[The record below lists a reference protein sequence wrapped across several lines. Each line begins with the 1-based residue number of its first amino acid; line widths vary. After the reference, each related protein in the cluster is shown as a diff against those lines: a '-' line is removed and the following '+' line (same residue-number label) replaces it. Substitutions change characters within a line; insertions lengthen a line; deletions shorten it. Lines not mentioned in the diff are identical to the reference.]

1 MAWNEVRKT
10 LYRREEG
17 GGGGGRGK
25 EEGEK
30 EEEKL
35 EKEEGAGGGRG
46 EERRGDDCDEMS
58 ETIPAAVCPHL
69 HEGIHLLPH
78 SVSKS
83 PLYHQA
89 SREGRRRTGKEVILH
104 GHTCTQAHLL
114 NVFLLVSFSDR
125 DVPSPWLQVDFNH
138 LHHIKHD
145 QSTVGLAQQSNSLT
159 WP

>member
-58 ETIPAAVCPHL
+58 ETIPVAVCPHL

-89 SREGRRRTGKEVILH
+89 SREGRGSDTTWTHMHASTL
-104 GHTCTQAHLL
+104 TQ
-114 NVFLLVSFSDR
+114 R
-125 DVPSPWLQVDFNH
+125 IPSC
-138 LHHIKHD
+138 
-145 QSTVGLAQQSNSLT
+145 
-159 WP
+159 